1 MATVEDEAAELV
13 PDPRGEGG
21 GLFDDPM
28 KLHED
33 AKLLGQAIRHKW
45 DGIVDPA
52 KVKPLIEKGYQLAEN
67 ATDPRGYASVM
78 KVIQGFAKLEQ
89 DEQKTIEP
97 SGNTTTNVQINGNVS
112 LNDGRTEL
120 LSIIAAASER
130 ARAAESSPATDT
142 PAEPQR
148 AIPPATDD

>member
-1 MATVEDEAAELV
+1 MATVDDATGLV

-21 GLFDDPM
+21 GLFDDPQ
-28 KLHED
+28 KIHED

-45 DGIVDPA
+45 DGIVDPN

-78 KVIQGFAKLEQ
+78 KVIQSFAKLEQ
-89 DEQKTIEP
+89 DEAKAIEP

-120 LSIIAAASER
+120 LGIIAAASER
-130 ARAAESSPATDT
+130 ARAAESSGTIDAPADSQPTL
-142 PAEPQR
+142 PAEPV
-148 AIPPATDD
+148 D